1 MSETPRCGK
10 RKRDTFQ
17 PQAVALQVFDRRSMS
32 SRRAANSIFAA
43 SVLTLAGVLLF
54 ALAGCEQSAQK
65 AVKAQVPEVTAKSPA
80 LEQLPLDSR
89 RENLPALASL
99 TPPPKPYAEAVIEAA
114 EGAFRAGEQ
123 SYRAGHLEK
132 ARREFD
138 HAVDTLLLSGLDLN
152 ANPRLAPLF
161 DRIVSTVHAYEL
173 AAYREGDG
181 FTPQRAEP
189 APLDEIAE
197 LTFPTDP
204 RLREKAEAELATV
217 PHDLPLTIND
227 QVLSYL
233 NFFQTPRGRAIV
245 EHGLRRA
252 GRYREMIARILREEG
267 LPQDLIY
274 LAQAESAFQ
283 PLALSR
289 AGARGIWQFMA
300 YRGRE
305 YGLYRTWWVDDR
317 QNPEKSTRAAARHL
331 RDLYEVFGDWYLVL
345 AAYNS
350 GPGTVQRAVERTGYA
365 DFWELHKRSVLP
377 RETKNYVPII
387 LALTLITKDPA
398 LYGISVEADA
408 PLRTDR
414 IKPGHPIDLRLVAE
428 TIDVPLEDLKL
439 LNPHLL
445 RMTTPNDPEFEL
457 HLPEGTA
464 ERFFAETAAVPP
476 EKWVLWRRHRV
487 EPGETLSAVAKK
499 YRITAEAIAAVNNFA
514 ASAELQIGEKLIIP
528 ATTPPGSERGKLVR
542 YRVRR
547 GDTLATISEQFDVT
561 VSELKRWNGLR
572 GERVARGTV
581 LKVYPG
587 GRPSAQ
593 PAQAA
598 AKAKSTQERTTTA
611 ALTTNSE
618 PVIHKVR
625 PGETLWSIARA
636 YQTTVEAL
644 RAANRFL
651 VSRQLQAGD
660 QLMILPPR

>member
-1 MSETPRCGK
+1 MISRHDENS
-10 RKRDTFQ
+10 
-17 PQAVALQVFDRRSMS
+17 VF
-32 SRRAANSIFAA
+32 RAGVF
-43 SVLTLAGVLLF
+43 LLAGILVL
-54 ALAGCEQSAQK
+54 ALAGCEQTSRK
-65 AVKAQVPEVTAKSPA
+65 PVKAQMPEMVVPPPVIM
-80 LEQLPLDSR
+80 QLPLDSR
-89 RENLPALASL
+89 RTELLAV
-99 TPPPKPYAEAVIEAA
+99 TPLAPPKPYAEIVVEAA

-123 SYRAGHLEK
+123 SYRAGHLER

-138 HAVDTLLLSGLDLN
+138 RAVDVLLMSGLELN
-152 ANPRLAPLF
+152 SDPRLEQFF

-181 FTPQRAEP
+181 FTPQRTEP
-189 APLDEIAE
+189 APIDEIAE

-204 RLREKAEAELATV
+204 RLREKVEAELASV
-217 PHDLPLTIND
+217 AHDLPLTIND

-245 EHGLRRA
+245 ENGLRRG
-252 GRYREMIARILREEG
+252 GRYREMISRVLREEG

-289 AGARGIWQFMA
+289 VGARGIWQFMP

-305 YGLYRTWWVDDR
+305 YDLNRTWWVDDR

-331 RDLYEVFGDWYLVL
+331 RDLYQAFGDWYLVL

-350 GPGTVQRAVERTGYA
+350 GPGTVQRGIERTGYA
-365 DFWELHKRSVLP
+365 DFWELYKRNVLP
-377 RETKNYVPII
+377 KETKNYVPII
-387 LALTLITKDPA
+387 MALTLIAKDPA
-398 LYGISVEADA
+398 RYGISVEAELPYRA
-408 PLRTDR
+408 DR

-428 TIDVPLEDLKL
+428 TIDAPLEDLKQ

-445 RMTTPNDPEFEL
+445 RMVTPNDPEFEL
-457 HLPEGTA
+457 HLPEGSA
-464 ERFFAETAAVPP
+464 ERFFAEIADVPP

-487 EPGETLSAVAKK
+487 ETGETLSAIAKK
-499 YRITAEAIAAVNNFA
+499 YRITTDAVAAVNSLDA
-514 ASAELQIGEKLIIP
+514 GTDLRIGEKLIIP
-528 ATTPPGSERGKLVR
+528 VTTPPTSERGKLVR

-547 GDTLATISEQFDVT
+547 GDTLPTIAEQFDIT
-561 VSELKRWNGLR
+561 VAELKRWNGLR
-572 GERVARGTV
+572 SDRVARGVV

-587 GRPSAQ
+587 GRPAPQ
-593 PAQAA
+593 NAQAA
-598 AKAKSTQERTTTA
+598 AKNKARERQDVTVSA
-611 ALTTNSE
+611 ANDGQAVVHE
-618 PVIHKVR
+618 VR
-625 PGETLWSIARA
+625 QGETLWSIARA

-651 VSRQLQAGD
+651 VGRQLQAGD